1 MTNGSG
7 EVDLITPLT
16 THAWEAIITFSTQFS
31 VGVNI
36 TLSPAQNGLKSTEI
50 EAEGVHGG
58 YAPTHCNFGIPVWCV
73 FAISHHFSSQQ
84 QHSHLPHTNLLQRKQ

>member
-1 MTNGSG
+1 MRK
-7 EVDLITPLT
+7 
-16 THAWEAIITFSTQFS
+16 EAIITFSTQFS

-58 YAPTHCNFGIPVWCV
+58 MHLPIATSVSLYGVYLPFYIILA
-73 FAISHHFSSQQ
+73 ASS
-84 QHSHLPHTNLLQRKQ
+84 SITHLPHTNLLQRKQ